1 MDIAL
6 FLNQLETALYSPL
19 YFFIRPDTRVFWPFL
34 LGSVLI
40 ALVFWQ
46 IKKPKDTN
54 FKNSLLHYLKQKSLY
69 FDLLVWLTNQCWRL
83 FLFVPLLIG
92 QLTVTIWTMR
102 SLYSVLGDGPKWQ
115 IDLLWLSGLFAL
127 VSFLLDD
134 FTRFYLH
141 RFMHKNKWLW
151 QFHQVHHSARVLSPF
166 TLYRIHPVEMLLYM
180 LRGTL
185 VLGLCAGVFSY
196 CFAGKITGWHILG
209 VNLFGFIFNA
219 AFANL
224 RHSHIRLGF
233 GWFERIFISPA
244 QHQIHH
250 QRVVSDFKSNYGS
263 CLALWDKWFGSLK
276 LSAQTPEREM
286 GLNFVEHN
294 TLLSVWLTPFKQ
306 CFKLLSNKV
315 HSLR

>member
-6 FLNQLETALYSPL
+6 FLDQLETALLSPL
-19 YFFIRPDTRVFWPFL
+19 QFFIRPDTRVFWPFL
-34 LGSVLI
+34 LGSVI
-40 ALVFWQ
+40 AAIMFEMLN
-46 IKKPKDTN
+46 KP
-54 FKNSLLHYLKQKSLY
+54 QKSRLKTNVMDYLSQKTLY
-69 FDLLVWLTNQCWRL
+69 FDILVWLTNQLWRL
-83 FLFVPLLIG
+83 FLFLPLLVG
-92 QLTVTIWTMR
+92 QLTITIWTVR
-102 SLYSVLGDGPKWQ
+102 GLYSALGDGPSWQ
-115 IDLLWLSGLFAL
+115 MNLFWLSGLFAF
-127 VSFLLDD
+127 VSFVLDD

-219 AFANL
+219 ALANL
-224 RHSHIRLGF
+224 RHSPVRLGF
-233 GWFERIFISPA
+233 GWFERVFISPA

-250 QRVVSDFKSNYGS
+250 QRSVSDFQSNYGS
-263 CLALWDKWFGSLK
+263 CLAIWDKWFGSLK
-276 LSAQTPEREM
+276 ISAKTPERDI

-306 CFKLLSNKV
+306 CFRLFAKLIS
-315 HSLR
+315 